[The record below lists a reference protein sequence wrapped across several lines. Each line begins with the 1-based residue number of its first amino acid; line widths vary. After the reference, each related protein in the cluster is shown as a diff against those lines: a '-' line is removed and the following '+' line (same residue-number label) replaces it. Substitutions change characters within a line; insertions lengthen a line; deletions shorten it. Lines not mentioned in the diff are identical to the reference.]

1 MRFTEGDKE
10 AFLGGSTSGLTFIP
24 SRELKA
30 YLDYSSG
37 RRSHQ
42 ALGGLAPLEFLAR
55 MQGDSVP

>member
-1 MRFTEGDKE
+1 LPKGTKRL
-10 AFLGGSTSGLTFIP
+10 FLGVLHPALTFIP